1 MLRNQD
7 VLLCR
12 WRKMIVIL
20 DFNRTLFDPEKNQFF
35 PETENLLNLLKN
47 RGYKL
52 TLIAIEKSEERLKRI
67 SVIKSYFDFIKIV
80 KEKKESDFKEILE
93 KFNCQPQEAIVIGDR
108 VKIELKIG
116 NKLNINTIWIKQG
129 KFSTETPEE
138 ENEVPKL
145 VFKNLAQ
152 LITFLN
158 NETLTGVNTK
168 WK

>member
-1 MLRNQD
+1 
-7 VLLCR
+7 
-12 WRKMIVIL
+12 MIVIL

-168 WK
+168 